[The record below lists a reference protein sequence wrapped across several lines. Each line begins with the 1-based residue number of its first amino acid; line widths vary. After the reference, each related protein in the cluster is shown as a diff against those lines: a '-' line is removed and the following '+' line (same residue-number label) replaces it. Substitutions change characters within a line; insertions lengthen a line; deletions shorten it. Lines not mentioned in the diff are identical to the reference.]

1 MEFISNNLML
11 VTMVITSG
19 GMLVWSVIGNRLRG
33 IQEVDS
39 LAALQ
44 LINHK
49 NAFILDVREQN
60 EYDSGHILN
69 AKLIPLGKLK
79 SRLGELEKF
88 RKRSIVVVCR
98 GGNRSNAAVAL
109 LNKEGFA
116 QAISLAGGVVAWE
129 KAKLPLEK

>member
-1 MEFISNNLML
+1 MELFSNNLLL

-88 RKRSIVVVCR
+88 RERSIVVVCR

>member
-88 RKRSIVVVCR
+88 RERSIVVVCR

-109 LNKEGFA
+109 LNKEGFE
-116 QAISLAGGVVAWE
+116 QAIRLAGGVVAWE

>member
-88 RKRSIVVVCR
+88 RERSIVVVCR

>member
-1 MEFISNNLML
+1 
-11 VTMVITSG
+11 MVITSG

-79 SRLGELEKF
+79 SRLGVLEKF
-88 RKRSIVVVCR
+88 RERSIVVVCR

>member
-19 GMLVWSVIGNRLRG
+19 GMLVWSVIGNRLRC
-33 IQEVDS
+33 IHEVDS

-88 RKRSIVVVCR
+88 RERSIVVVCR

>member
-1 MEFISNNLML
+1 
-11 VTMVITSG
+11 MVITSG

-88 RKRSIVVVCR
+88 RERSIVVVCR

-116 QAISLAGGVVAWE
+116 QAISLAGRVVAWE